1 MTFSMPYREFLA
13 DTLAL
18 LYLHSTEVQN
28 LLVLIL
34 SKFRVHVSVLT
45 VQEFLAYVYYRFHDH
60 RILENVS
67 DVLHKLYVVE
77 SISKD
82 TVLKASMN
90 IVDLVK
96 HNQDFDIVD
105 LYNVVIATSRNI
117 PILTTD
123 PSRYLKYA
131 KYGVTTVHV
140 KDFVEQVKSAIKA

>member
-1 MTFSMPYREFLA
+1 MTFSIPYREFLA

-28 LLVLIL
+28 LLVVIL
-34 SKFRVHVSVLT
+34 SKFRIRVSVLS

-60 RILENVS
+60 RVLENLS

-77 SISKD
+77 PIGRD
-82 TVLKASMN
+82 IVLRASMI

-105 LYNVVIATSRNI
+105 LYNVVIATSGNI

-131 KYGVTTVHV
+131 KYGVTTVSV
-140 KDFVEQVKSAIKA
+140 KDFVEQVKSAIKT